1 MTYLYATLGMAML
14 IPILAS
20 LEMAGALLQQQ
31 GLMGPLPVSSSD
43 LEAIQ
48 FDKRLMEYLNE
59 LREDRGAARS
69 ALSQELS
76 PGTSFCNGLGKD
88 VRRRLGGDPNS
99 IFANISFEEGS
110 VWDGSVGCSANG
122 VGSWKVMVL
131 GGAYTGNSP
140 KEPFKDYGL
149 LSCDADGRSSCAF

>member
-69 ALSQELS
+69 ALSQELELRGS
-76 PGTSFCNGLGKD
+76 YCNSLGD
-88 VRRRLGGDPNS
+88 WLRGRSGDDPM
-99 IFANISFEEGS
+99 FANISFEEGS

-149 LSCDADGRSSCAF
+149 LSCDADGRYSCAF

>member
-14 IPILAS
+14 IPILAT

-43 LEAIQ
+43 LLAIK
-48 FDKRLMEYLNE
+48 FDKRLMKYLNE
-59 LREDRGAARS
+59 LKDDKGAARS
-69 ALSQELS
+69 SLSQKME
-76 PGTSFCNGLGKD
+76 
-88 VRRRLGGDPNS
+88 LGGGYCNSLGGWLRVRSGDDPM
-99 IFANISFEEGS
+99 FANISFEEGS

-131 GGAYTGNSP
+131 GGAYTGNPP
-140 KEPFKDYGL
+140 KEPFSDYGL
-149 LSCDADGRSSCAF
+149 LSCVADGRSSCAF

>member
-69 ALSQELS
+69 ALSRELELR
-76 PGTSFCNGLGKD
+76 GGYCNS
-88 VRRRLGGDPNS
+88 LGGWLRGRSGDDPM
-99 IFANISFEEGS
+99 FANISFEEGS

-131 GGAYTGNSP
+131 GGAYTGNPP
-140 KEPFKDYGL
+140 KEPFSDYGL
-149 LSCDADGRSSCAF
+149 LSCVADGRSSCAF